1 MVQEHSKWDYRFTY
15 INVARTSRAVQDVTK
30 RRLKNDDNFLIRLTC
45 AMTFLDVGLKR
56 QAIEMHWNKLT
67 IYKQQC

>member
-30 RRLKNDDNFLIRLTC
+30 RRLKNDDNYNTPFLIRLTC

-56 QAIEMHWNKLT
+56 QAIEMH
-67 IYKQQC
+67 